1 MQSGLSKEYIR
12 GWERFHH
19 WLHNNYGD
27 EATRLQPNGTVKK
40 TKEGKKDEQSKQK

>member
-19 WLHNNYGD
+19 WLHNNYSD
-27 EATRLQPNGTVKK
+27 EAVLMNGTVQKK
-40 TKEGKKDEQSKQK
+40 KEGKKDEQSKQK